1 MRRVRRVRRV
11 LGTFAE
17 ALRRRF
23 KPDSQEDSDK
33 VNSYLSDASRG
44 EKSGKIQRSGLTV
57 GRGFRTAALNPR
69 LRSNARTILI
79 VRRSRRGRQFQS
91 FCVCCHRNSLL
102 GLQGLVFLGSDV
114 VSCCVK

>member
-1 MRRVRRVRRV
+1 VRRV

-57 GRGFRTAALNPR
+57 GRGFRTAALNPH
-69 LRSNARTILI
+69 LRSNARSILI
-79 VRRSRRGRQFQS
+79 IRRSRRGRQFQS
-91 FCVCCHRNSLL
+91 FCGRCHEDSLL
-102 GLQGLVFLGSDV
+102 VLQVFFME
-114 VSCCVK
+114 